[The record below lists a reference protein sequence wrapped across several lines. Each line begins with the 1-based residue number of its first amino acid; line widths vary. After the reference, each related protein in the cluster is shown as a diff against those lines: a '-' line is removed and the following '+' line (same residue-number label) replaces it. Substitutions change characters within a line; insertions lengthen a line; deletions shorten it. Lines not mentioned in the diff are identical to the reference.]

1 MLKTTLCYVY
11 QGEKVLMVY
20 RNKKKNDFHEG
31 KWNGLGGKFEASET
45 ALECVR
51 REVYEESGLT
61 ILNPK
66 LIGVCFFPNFDADDE
81 WMYIYVAHDFT
92 GAVRGCP
99 EGELHWILKDELLNL
114 NVWDSDHIFMP
125 YVLNETFFTGIF
137 NYEGKRLV
145 SYKTEFVNE
154 EKLHDFLTLSDSEL
168 ERGLLFKEN
177 KKGC

>member
-1 MLKTTLCYVY
+1 MFGIVIIFLC
-11 QGEKVLMVY
+11 
-20 RNKKKNDFHEG
+20 H
-31 KWNGLGGKFEASET
+31 
-45 ALECVR
+45 
-51 REVYEESGLT
+51 
-61 ILNPK
+61 
-66 LIGVCFFPNFDADDE
+66 
-81 WMYIYVAHDFT
+81 
-92 GAVRGCP
+92 
-99 EGELHWILKDELLNL
+99 
-114 NVWDSDHIFMP
+114 